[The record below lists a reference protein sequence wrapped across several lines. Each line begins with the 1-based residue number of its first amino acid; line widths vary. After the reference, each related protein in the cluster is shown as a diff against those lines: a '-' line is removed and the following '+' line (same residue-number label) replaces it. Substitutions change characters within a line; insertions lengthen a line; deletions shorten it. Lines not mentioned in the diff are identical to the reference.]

1 MAENEPSKQRWT
13 PVFERISDE
22 KRKRVLESAKAA
34 FARDGFSG
42 TNVNRVAEAA
52 NISVGSLYKYFR
64 TKEDLFLAI
73 IEESHV
79 LLETTLNAILDAE
92 PLFFGRVEAILR
104 AAVNSAVQD
113 PDLIRIYL
121 ACTTEELSTLAE
133 RLSGRIESVSATL
146 YRRMVAD
153 AAASGEISAD
163 ADPASTAFCLDDIF
177 LAVQFSYASTYYR
190 NRLRQFV
197 GDAAVDDPDTL
208 IAAVARFIHRALEIH
223 R

>member
-1 MAENEPSKQRWT
+1 MAENETSKPRWT

-42 TNVNRVAEAA
+42 TNVNRVAAA
-52 NISVGSLYKYFR
+52 ADISVGSLYKYFR

-79 LLETTLNAILDAE
+79 LLETTLNAIFEAE
-92 PLFFGRVEAILR
+92 PDFFGRIEAILR
-104 AAVNSAVQD
+104 AAVTSAVQD

-133 RLSGRIESVSATL
+133 RLSGRIESVSANL

-153 AAASGEISAD
+153 AVDSGQIAAD
-163 ADPASTAFCLDDIF
+163 ADPAYSAFCLDDIF

-190 NRLRQFV
+190 NRLRHYV
-197 GDAAVDDPDTL
+197 GDAAVDDPELL
-208 IAAVARFIHRALEIH
+208 IAAVLRFIRRAMEPHR
-223 R
+223 